1 MSGSAKRRNRG
12 GIGSQASLGT
22 NLNDE
27 LEMHEK
33 SRPSSAH
40 SRNAWTDDI
49 LSGGHDEIDFSPRAP
64 ASAAVDLP
72 SAMEREPV
80 NHQTRVPTDVRA
92 PGTKNVPVGCW
103 TRFKRILRGL
113 WRTRQTED
121 TDSDPESHVK
131 TTLRELIIYLVFITI
146 LCILT
151 FGMTNSTMYYYTK
164 VMRDLFVETTMKNR
178 NTFKDITTMKEFW
191 MYLNGPLTDGLY
203 WEKYY
208 NEDKVKEED
217 LGFIYFE
224 NKILGRPRIRQL
236 RVKNDSCTVHDDF
249 KSVIKDCYAPYSPEA
264 EDQSPFGLKNGSAWT
279 YQTEEELEGRSHWGR
294 ITHYSGG
301 GFTMLLKATK
311 EKTKPLIEVLKKHL
325 WLDRG
330 TRAVFIDFTVYNAN
344 INLFCIV
351 RLLFEYP
358 ATGGCIPSFNFRT
371 VKLIRYVTNLD
382 YFVMGCEG
390 IFILFIIYYTIEE
403 ILEIRKH
410 RLKYF
415 KSFWNVLDIIV
426 IFLGYV
432 AVVFNV
438 YRTVT
443 VSALLKSLL
452 KNTDVYANFDSL
464 GFWQTQFNNMVAV
477 AVFFAWIKVFKYIS
491 FNKTMTQLSA
501 TLNNCAKD
509 VGGFA
514 VMFFIIFLAYAQ
526 LGYLVFGTQVR
537 DFSTFEDAIFT
548 LFRIILGDFDFHALE
563 AANRVLGPIFFIT
576 YVFFVFFVLL
586 NMFLA
591 IINDTYAEVKSNIA
605 SQKSEFEIGDY
616 FKKGYQK
623 MLDRLSFKR
632 EKIVDIQKALKT
644 ADVNQDNK
652 LDFEEWRA
660 NLKSRG
666 HADAEI
672 EAVFAKYD
680 LDGDRILDEEEQRKM
695 QEDLEGQKAEL
706 NDEIEEMERAKETK
720 SARPKSA
727 ASFAGSDDS
736 DDDAES
742 TGGLSARAGS
752 ALARPSAGGGGVSYE
767 EFNVLSRRVDRMEHS
782 IGSIVSK
789 IDAVLVKLEAM
800 EKAKLKRRET
810 MAKLL
815 DSIADSDR
823 VERSEKDLKRD
834 QMEKLVREELE
845 RWDSEASMNRGESPA
860 GSRAAS
866 RAATAK
872 SSRGSP
878 SRASQ
883 ASAASGRMSERDRDG
898 IPQIFK
904 EHTNV

>member
-1 MSGSAKRRNRG
+1 
-12 GIGSQASLGT
+12 
-22 NLNDE
+22 
-27 LEMHEK
+27 
-33 SRPSSAH
+33 
-40 SRNAWTDDI
+40 
-49 LSGGHDEIDFSPRAP
+49 
-64 ASAAVDLP
+64 
-72 SAMEREPV
+72 
-80 NHQTRVPTDVRA
+80 
-92 PGTKNVPVGCW
+92 
-103 TRFKRILRGL
+103 
-113 WRTRQTED
+113 
-121 TDSDPESHVK
+121 
-131 TTLRELIIYLVFITI
+131 
-146 LCILT
+146 
-151 FGMTNSTMYYYTK
+151 
-164 VMRDLFVETTMKNR
+164 
-178 NTFKDITTMKEFW
+178 
-191 MYLNGPLTDGLY
+191 
-203 WEKYY
+203 
-208 NEDKVKEED
+208 
-217 LGFIYFE
+217 
-224 NKILGRPRIRQL
+224 
-236 RVKNDSCTVHDDF
+236 
-249 KSVIKDCYAPYSPEA
+249 
-264 EDQSPFGLKNGSAWT
+264 
-279 YQTEEELEGRSHWGR
+279 
-294 ITHYSGG
+294 
-301 GFTMLLKATK
+301 MLLKPKK
-311 EKTKPLIEVLKKHL
+311 EETRVLIDELKQNL

-330 TRAVFIDFTVYNAN
+330 TRVVFIDFTVYNAN
-344 INLFCIV
+344 INLFCIIKLV
-351 RLLFEYP
+351 FEYP
-358 ATGGCIPSFNFRT
+358 ATGGCIPSFTFRT
-371 VKLIRYVTNLD
+371 VKLIRYVTAFD
-382 YFVMGCEG
+382 HFVMACEG
-390 IFILFIIYYTIEE
+390 IFILFIVYYTIEE
-403 ILEIRKH
+403 ILEIKKH
-410 RLKYF
+410 KLKYF
-415 KSFWNVLDIIV
+415 KSFWNVLDVIV

-432 AVVFNV
+432 AIAFNL
-438 YRTVT
+438 YRTFAVDE
-443 VSALLKSLL
+443 LLKGLL
-452 KNTDVYANFDSL
+452 ADNQQYANFDFL

-605 SQKSEFEIGDY
+605 TQKSEFEIGDY

-623 MLDRLSFKR
+623 MLDKLSFKR
-632 EKIVDIQKALKT
+632 EKILDIQKALKS

-727 ASFAGSDDS
+727 SNVSSDDS
-736 DDDAES
+736 DDDEGS

-752 ALARPSAGGGGVSYE
+752 AIARPSAGGGGVSYE

-810 MAKLL
+810 MARLL

-823 VERSEKDLKRD
+823 SERSERDLKRD
-834 QMEKLVREELE
+834 QMERLVREELE
-845 RWDSEASMNRGESPA
+845 RWDSEASMNRESSPS
-860 GSRAAS
+860 GS

-883 ASAASGRMSERDRDG
+883 ASAGSTRTHERDRDG
-898 IPQIFK
+898 VPPVFN

>member
-1 MSGSAKRRNRG
+1 MSGGSAKRRTRG
-12 GIGSQASLGT
+12 GGLGSQASLG
-22 NLNDE
+22 DE
-27 LEMHEK
+27 LEMDEK
-33 SRPSSAH
+33 NSRPPSSL
-40 SRNAWTDDI
+40 SRNAW
-49 LSGGHDEIDFSPRAP
+49 SGGHDEIDFSPRAP

-72 SAMEREPV
+72 SAMEQEPV
-80 NHQTRVPTDVRA
+80 NHQARVPADVRA

-103 TRFKRILRGL
+103 TRFKRIIRGF

-121 TDSDPESHVK
+121 TDSDPETHVK

-164 VMRDLFVETTMKNR
+164 VMRDLFVETTMENR

-191 MYLNGPLTDGLY
+191 MYTTGPLSDGLY
-203 WEKYY
+203 WEQYY
-208 NEDKVKEED
+208 NDQNVSKEEED
-217 LGFIYFE
+217 LGYIYFE
-224 NKILGRPRIRQL
+224 NKILGRPRFRQL
-236 RVKNDSCTVHDDF
+236 RVKNNSCVVHDDF
-249 KSVIKDCYAPYSPEA
+249 KSVIHECYAPYSPGA
-264 EDQSPFGLKNGSAWT
+264 EDEEPFGLKNGTAWT
-279 YQTEEELEGRSHWGR
+279 FQTEKELDGQSHWGR
-294 ITHYSGG
+294 ITSYGGG
-301 GFTMLLKATK
+301 GFTMLLKPTK
-311 EKTKPLIEVLKKHL
+311 GDTKKMIDVLKQNL

-330 TRAVFIDFTVYNAN
+330 TRVVFIDFTVYNAN
-344 INLFCIV
+344 INLFCIIKLV
-351 RLLFEYP
+351 FEYP
-358 ATGGCIPSFNFRT
+358 ATGGCIPSFTFRT
-371 VKLIRYVTNLD
+371 VKLIRYVTAFD
-382 YFVMGCEG
+382 HFVMACEG

-403 ILEIRKH
+403 ILEIKKH
-410 RLKYF
+410 KLKYF
-415 KSFWNVLDIIV
+415 KSFWNILDIIV

-432 AVVFNV
+432 AIAFNL
-438 YRTVT
+438 YRTFAVDN
-443 VSALLKSLL
+443 LLKGLL
-452 KNTDVYANFDSL
+452 ADKRQYANFDSL

-605 SQKSEFEIGDY
+605 TQKSEFEIGDY

-623 MLDRLSFKR
+623 MLDKLSFKR
-632 EKIVDIQKALKT
+632 EKILDIQKALKS

-720 SARPKSA
+720 SGRPKSA
-727 ASFAGSDDS
+727 SNVSSDDS
-736 DDDAES
+736 DDDEGS

-752 ALARPSAGGGGVSYE
+752 AMARPNAGGGGVSYE

-810 MAKLL
+810 MARLL

-823 VERSEKDLKRD
+823 GERSERDLKRD
-834 QMEKLVREELE
+834 QMERLVREELE
-845 RWDSEASMNRGESPA
+845 RWDSEASMNRESSPS
-860 GSRAAS
+860 GS

-883 ASAASGRMSERDRDG
+883 ASAGSTRMHDRDREG
-898 IPQIFK
+898 VPPVFN